1 MVAGGMLQSP
11 PLQSSRMSFAVF
23 VYGPAGIGIEQ
34 SIHDY
39 PTPLITINLPLANFF
54 LGAPAAFANI
64 VGI

>member
-1 MVAGGMLQSP
+1 MVAGGMPQSN
-11 PLQSSRMSFAVF
+11 PLQSSRMSFAVL
-23 VYGPAGIGIEQ
+23 VYGAAGVRIEQ

-39 PTPLITINLPLANFF
+39 PTPLITINLPLTNFF

>member
-1 MVAGGMLQSP
+1 M
-11 PLQSSRMSFAVF
+11 VF
-23 VYGPAGIGIEQ
+23 VYGAAGIGIEQ

-64 VGI
+64 AGI

>member
-1 MVAGGMLQSP
+1 MVHAQLPTG
-11 PLQSSRMSFAVF
+11 FAVF
-23 VYGPAGIGIEQ
+23 VYGPAGIEIEQ

-54 LGAPAAFANI
+54 FGAPAAFTNI